1 MIELDP
7 ATLKLPE
14 WQTGGTLQLSIE
26 SERGGAPQTIEVPFQ
41 AGQRSVVVEGPDEA
55 LAPGR
60 YTLRAEARSERSGS
74 SVRVSTDVVVA
85 AAGATISSRTL
96 PLRRGPATGLAYVPT
111 ADPRFRRTERI
122 RLEVPIL
129 REGPVTAVGR
139 VLTREGQPLP
149 LQVTTTERIDD
160 KSGARYLVAEVTL
173 APLAQGDFVLELTAG
188 KDTATYAFRII
199 P

>member
-1 MIELDP
+1 M
-7 ATLKLPE
+7 
-14 WQTGGTLQLSIE
+14 
-26 SERGGAPQTIEVPFQ
+26 
-41 AGQRSVVVEGPDEA
+41 
-55 LAPGR
+55 
-60 YTLRAEARSERSGS
+60 
-74 SVRVSTDVVVA
+74 
-85 AAGATISSRTL
+85 
-96 PLRRGPATGLAYVPT
+96 PT

-129 REGPVTAVGR
+129 TDGPVTAAGR

-149 LQVTTTERIDD
+149 LQVTTTERTDD

-188 KDTATYAFRII
+188 KDTASYAFRII